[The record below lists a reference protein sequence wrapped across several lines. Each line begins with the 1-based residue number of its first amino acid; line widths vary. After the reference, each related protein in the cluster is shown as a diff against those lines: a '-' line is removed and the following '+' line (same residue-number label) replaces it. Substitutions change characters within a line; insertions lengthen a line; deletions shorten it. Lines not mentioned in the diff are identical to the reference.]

1 MKNDEEIG
9 LDFLVDKLTNSIE
22 NVVTGDSFTTDISIL
37 TTADLKTIAKS
48 KGWLFNWK
56 EELRQSARDVYKLT
70 IVHNPTIIQGLISLE
85 VKSDHVY
92 MHLVESAP
100 FNKGQTKVY
109 SGVPGNLVAFACKL
123 SFQCGHD
130 GNVSFISKT
139 QLIEHYEK
147 ILGAFHFGGRLMII
161 ETQSALR
168 LINRYFPNQ

>member
-70 IVHNPTIIQGLISLE
+70 IVYNPTIIQGLISLE

-123 SFQCGHD
+123 SFQRGHE

-147 ILGAFHFGGRLMII
+147 TLGAFHFGGRLMII

>member
-1 MKNDEEIG
+1 MKNCEEIG

-22 NVVTGDSFTTDISIL
+22 NVVTGDSFATDISIL
-37 TTADLKTIAKS
+37 TTADLKTVAKS
-48 KGWLFNWK
+48 KGWVFNWK
-56 EELRQSARDVYKLT
+56 EELREPARDVYKLT
-70 IVHNPTIIQGLISLE
+70 IVHNQQIVQGLISLE

-92 MHLVESAP
+92 IHLVESAP

-123 SFQCGHD
+123 SFQRGHD

-147 ILGAFHFGGRLMII
+147 TLGAYHFGGRLMII

>member
-1 MKNDEEIG
+1 MKNGEEIG

-22 NVVTGDSFTTDISIL
+22 NVVTGDSFATDISIL
-37 TTADLKTIAKS
+37 TTADLKTVAKS
-48 KGWLFNWK
+48 KGWVFNWK
-56 EELRQSARDVYKLT
+56 DELREPARDVYKLT
-70 IVHNPTIIQGLISLE
+70 IVHNQQIVQGLISLE

-123 SFQCGHD
+123 SFQRGHD

-147 ILGAFHFGGRLMII
+147 TLGAYHFGGRLMII
-161 ETQSALR
+161 ETKSALR